1 MIFAVDERLFEVF
14 PDLQIGVLVCRVD
27 NTKYGED
34 MLEPALAG
42 IRTGFGYE
50 KPQDHPNVKA
60 WRQAFNKLGI
70 SAAKYQSS
78 IESLVRRAL
87 KGGVFPRVN
96 PLVDLYNAIS
106 LEFLVPMGGH
116 DLAPLDGDIF
126 LGFADGNEPFTPME
140 GGEDEVAEKGEVVYR
155 DERSVLTRRW
165 VWRQSNKDKVTAK
178 TSSVFM
184 PIDVMEGL
192 PRTLT
197 EDVMERV
204 SGYLRENMQRRG
216 RFPGY
221 SYQRE
226 ALRQVHRLAGRPP
239 HKTEHLRGLYPCIQ
253 QTHASESVFR
263 RLPSKIRQEK
273 RIDRSQSA

>member
-1 MIFAVDERLFEVF
+1 VIFTIDERLFEVF
-14 PDLQIGVLVCRVD
+14 PGLRIGFLVCRVD
-27 NTKYGED
+27 NTRYGED
-34 MLEPALAG
+34 LLEPALAR

-87 KGGVFPRVN
+87 KGGAFPRVN

-116 DLAPLDGDIF
+116 DLRPLDGNIF
-126 LGFADGNEPFTPME
+126 LGFADGNEPFSPME
-140 GGEDEVAEKGEVVYR
+140 GGEDEVADQGEVVYK
-155 DERSVLTRRW
+155 DEKSVLTRRW
-165 VWRQSNKDKVTAK
+165 VWRQTDKDKVTAK

-192 PRTLT
+192 TPTLA
-197 EDVMERV
+197 EDVMKRT
-204 SGYLRENMQRRG
+204 GDYLRENGSGQVV
-216 RFPGY
+216 Y
-221 SYQRE
+221 E
-226 ALRQVHRLAGRPP
+226 DILTRQ
-239 HKTEHLRGLYPCIQ
+239 
-253 QTHASESVFR
+253 
-263 RLPSKIRQEK
+263 K
-273 RIDRSQSA
+273 RSADFTL

>member
-1 MIFAVDERLFEVF
+1 MIFAVDERLFEAF
-14 PDLQIGVLVCRVD
+14 PGLRIGFLVCRVD

-34 MLEPALAG
+34 LLEAALAG

-78 IESLVRRAL
+78 VESLVRRAL

-116 DLAPLDGDIF
+116 DLAPLDGNIF

-140 GGEDEVAEKGEVVYR
+140 GGEDEVADKGEAVYK
-155 DERSVLTRRW
+155 DDRSVLTRRW
-165 VWRQSNKDKVTAK
+165 VWRQSDKDKVTAK
-178 TSSVFM
+178 TASVFM

-192 PRTLT
+192 PPTLA
-197 EDVMERV
+197 EKAMKRAGD
-204 SGYLRENMQRRG
+204 YLRENRSG
-216 RFPGY
+216 
-221 SYQRE
+221 E
-226 ALRQVHRLAGRPP
+226 V
-239 HKTEHLRGLYPCIQ
+239 I
-253 QTHASESVFR
+253 HADILTR
-263 RLPSKIRQEK
+263 EK
-273 RIDRSQSA
+273 RSADFTV